1 MYPYLLMLGVPSLF
15 AFAAG
20 RRLQAGFLLIATF
33 LLFVGII
40 GLRYD
45 VGPDWFA
52 YSTHFDRFA
61 RMSWPEII
69 AEGEFGWSLVVLL
82 LNEFGLGMTGMT
94 VFSALI
100 FCIGVFA
107 IARSCQEPMLAV
119 VAATPY
125 LAIAVAMSG
134 MRQAVAMGFVFMV
147 LAAWY
152 RWPLLVK
159 AGMILLASTFHF
171 SAVALLAV
179 IAFESRL
186 SLVQRVLIAVAIGAV
201 VLYFVAGAGER
212 LETYAQNYGA
222 GGGAS
227 DAQGALFHVLLT
239 AGPALAYFFMRRRW
253 IEVYGRI
260 PVIDLF
266 AGVGVAALL
275 FVFFAPTA
283 TDRMTLYF
291 AGVALIIQANFPHLW
306 QGRVE
311 RSAVRTALIALNAAA
326 MLTFLLAGNKA
337 GSFVPYAS
345 IFSQEAQFNL
355 PRPR

>member
-1 MYPYLLMLGVPSLF
+1 
-15 AFAAG
+15 
-20 RRLQAGFLLIATF
+20 
-33 LLFVGII
+33 
-40 GLRYD
+40 
-45 VGPDWFA
+45 
-52 YSTHFDRFA
+52 
-61 RMSWPEII
+61 
-69 AEGEFGWSLVVLL
+69 
-82 LNEFGLGMTGMT
+82 
-94 VFSALI
+94 
-100 FCIGVFA
+100 
-107 IARSCQEPMLAV
+107 
-119 VAATPY
+119 
-125 LAIAVAMSG
+125 
-134 MRQAVAMGFVFMV
+134 
-147 LAAWY
+147 
-152 RWPLLVK
+152 
-159 AGMILLASTFHF
+159 
-171 SAVALLAV
+171 
-179 IAFESRL
+179 
-186 SLVQRVLIAVAIGAV
+186 V
-201 VLYFVAGAGER
+201 VLYFVAASGDRIEV
-212 LETYAQNYGA
+212 YARNYGA
-222 GGGAS
+222 GGDAS

-266 AGVGVAALL
+266 AGVGAVALL

-326 MLTFLLAGNKA
+326 MLTFLLVGNKA